1 MEDDMDIHREERVEV
16 NKFGDNVVSRQEV
29 VHDVSNERKGVLLR
43 VTQIIWLGTLALEI
57 LLGTRALL
65 KLVAANPTVPFANF
79 VYNLSEVFLLPFLG
93 LTITPAANG
102 MVLEIPTIIAM
113 LFYALLGLLAVKLL
127 WVLFRPSKNLMV
139 RTYREV
145 DQ

>member
-1 MEDDMDIHREERVEV
+1 MEDDMDIHREERVQV

-29 VHDVSNERKGVLLR
+29 VHDVSNERKGLLLR
-43 VTQIIWLGTLALEI
+43 ITQIIWLGTLALEI

-65 KLVAANPTVPFANF
+65 KLVAANPAVPFANF

-113 LFYALLGLLAVKLL
+113 LFYALLGLLVVKLL

-139 RTYREV
+139 RTYQEV